1 MKVLITGATG
11 GIGRALIEVF
21 YRNGWEILA
30 VGRNE
35 NILKELKEKYKEKLS
50 IYPTDMG
57 NEENIDILFKEL
69 DGMSIELL
77 INGAGI
83 GELGY
88 FEEISYEDEKNMIDI
103 NITALLKFTKY
114 FYGKAEGIINISST
128 AGFQYGG
135 PLMSGYYATKA
146 FVNSFTFGLIGE
158 KGKTRMMLLCPGPTL
173 TNFKGVNK
181 KLKGSAKFYTTTPE
195 EVAEKCYSDYL
206 KGKRVSIPGK
216 INKLLYFFNK
226 MVPIMSQLKTIK
238 KIQEK
243 KIKK

>member
-11 GIGRALIEVF
+11 GIGRALIKVF

-30 VGRNE
+30 VGRNQ
-35 NILKELKEKYKEKLS
+35 NMLTELKEKYKEKLN
-50 IYPTDMG
+50 IYSLDI
-57 NEENIDILFKEL
+57 EVEKNIDELFKSLE
-69 DGMSIELL
+69 GQHIELL

-88 FEEISYEDEKNMIDI
+88 FKDISYGVEKRMIDI
-103 NITALLKFTKY
+103 NIIALIKFTKY
-114 FYGKAEGIINISST
+114 FYGKTEGIINISST

-135 PLMSGYYATKA
+135 PLMTGYYATKS
-146 FVNSFTFGLIGE
+146 FINSFTFGLMGE
-158 KGKTRMMLLCPGPTL
+158 GGKTRMMLLCPGPTL

-181 KLKGSAKFYTTTPE
+181 ELKGLAKFYTTTPE

-206 KGKRVSIPGK
+206 KGKRISIPGK
-216 INKLLYFFNK
+216 INKILYFFNK
-226 MVPIMSQLKTIK
+226 MMPIMFQLKVIK

-243 KIKK
+243 KTKK